1 MGRQLRTRRSVGLVA
16 IAATAALIAA
26 SCGGDDDDDAATGT
40 ADESSAEAT
49 GSGEASIPAESS
61 AAESS
66 AASSSAAE
74 SSSAPETVPA
84 ESSGGGEDARPLVI
98 ARDMDVNS
106 LDLSR
111 SYCDTCQIFNTA
123 VYETLIT
130 VDPADPNTLLPRLAT
145 SWEANDDNTQ
155 FTFTL
160 DPTATFADGSPVEAG
175 DVKWSWER
183 LANIQA
189 PASYLMAGMESI
201 EAPDAGTVIVN
212 FSAPNSAFLPIVAAS
227 YLGIINQEVAEAQ
240 GASAGADA
248 ATDTAEQWF
257 LSNSAGSGP
266 YQLESYTQ
274 GESLVLARND
284 NYWGPNKPVFPK
296 VSLMQVKDSS
306 SQLQQLQQGDVDI
319 AMQISFDSVGQLEG
333 DSNVS
338 VDTVDSFNYVY
349 IALSPG
355 AVGGENLQDPNVR
368 KAIGMAIDYD
378 GAIEALVAGN
388 GKKQASPIPNG
399 FLGSADLT
407 LPEYDLEGAQAAL
420 DAAGLGDGFSLDA
433 TYPDVNVY
441 GVDFS
446 LMMQKIQQ
454 DLDKVGVELD
464 LTPVQFPEWIDKINS
479 QGIPVT
485 AVYFAPDHTDSSQYV
500 QYFGMIPDSSWAIR
514 AGGGDAGAPIINQ
527 AEADLLAEAL
537 AASGD
542 AKGEA
547 YTQLGQAMI
556 DDAVIFPI
564 VNPQLV
570 LATAADITGMHY
582 SACCNLDLG
591 LLGVSG

>member
-1 MGRQLRTRRSVGLVA
+1 VGLVA
-16 IAATAALIAA
+16 LAATAALIAA
-26 SCGGDDDDDAATGT
+26 SCGGDDDDDDATET
-40 ADESSAEAT
+40 AEAT
-49 GSGEASIPAESS
+49 ADATATGEESIPAEVSDGDTS
-61 AAESS
+61 AAETST
-66 AASSSAAE
+66 
-74 SSSAPETVPA
+74 APESTPA
-84 ESSGGGEDARPLVI
+84 EETAEETGGGEDVRPLVI
-98 ARDMDVNS
+98 ARDMDINS
-106 LDLSR
+106 LDISR

-130 VDPADPNTLLPRLAT
+130 VDPADPNTLEPRLAT
-145 SWEANDDNTQ
+145 AWEGNDDNTE

-160 DPTATFADGSPVEAG
+160 DPTATFADGSPVEAA
-175 DVKWSWER
+175 DVKWTWER
-183 LANIQA
+183 LANIQG
-189 PASYLMAGMESI
+189 PASYLMAGYESI
-201 EAPDAGTVIVN
+201 EAPDPGTVVVT
-212 FSAPNSAFLPIVAAS
+212 FSAPNSAFLPIVAAP
-227 YLGIINQEVAEAQ
+227 YMGIINSEVAEAE
-240 GASAGADA
+240 GALSGTDA
-248 ATDTAEQWF
+248 AAGDTAEEYF

-284 NYWGPNKPVFPK
+284 SYWGPNKPVFPK
-296 VSLMQVKDSS
+296 VTLLQVQDSS

-319 AMQISFDSVGQLEG
+319 SMQISFDSVGQLEG

-338 VDTVDSFNYVY
+338 VETVDSFNYVY
-349 IALSPG
+349 VAFSPG
-355 AVGGENLQDPNVR
+355 AVGGENLQDVNVR
-368 KAIGMAIDYD
+368 NAIRMAIDYD

-399 FLGSADLT
+399 FLGSADLP
-407 LPEYDLEGAQAAL
+407 LPEYDPEAAQAAL
-420 DAAGLGDGFSLDA
+420 DSAGLGDGFSLDA
-433 TYPDVNVY
+433 TYPEVNVY

-446 LMMQKIQQ
+446 LMMQKVQQ
-454 DLDKVGVELD
+454 DLSQVGVELE

-500 QYFGMIPDSSWAIR
+500 QYFGMIPDSSWAAR
-514 AGGGDAGAPIINQ
+514 AGGGEAGAPIINQ
-527 AEADLLAEAL
+527 EESDLLAEAL

-542 AKGEA
+542 AKAAA
-547 YTQLGQAMI
+547 YTALGQAMI

-570 LATAADITGMHY
+570 LATASDITGMHY

-591 LLGVSG
+591 RLGVSG

>member
-1 MGRQLRTRRSVGLVA
+1 VGLVA

-26 SCGGDDDDDAATGT
+26 SCGGDDDDNAASDT
-40 ADESSAEAT
+40 AAESSAEAT

-66 AASSSAAE
+66 AASSAAE

-84 ESSGGGEDARPLVI
+84 EVSGGGGEARPLVI
-98 ARDMDVNS
+98 ARDIDQLV

-111 SYCDTCQIFNTA
+111 SYCDTCQIYNTA

-130 VDPADPNTLLPRLAT
+130 VDPADPNTLVPRLAT

-160 DPTATFADGSPVEAG
+160 DPTATFADGSPVEAN

-183 LANIQA
+183 LANMKA
-189 PASYLMAGMESI
+189 SASYLMAGMESI
-201 EAPDAGTVIVN
+201 DTPDAGTVVVN

-227 YLGIINQEVAEAQ
+227 YMGVINSEIAEAN
-240 GASAGADA
+240 GAIAGTDA
-248 ATDTAEQWF
+248 PTDTAEEWF

-296 VSLMQVKDSS
+296 VTVLQVKDSS

-338 VDTVDSFNYVY
+338 VQLVDSYNFVH

-355 AVGGENLQDPNVR
+355 AVGGENLQDVNVR
-368 KAIGMAIDYD
+368 NAIREAIDYD
-378 GAIEALVAGN
+378 GAIDALVAGN

-399 FLGSADLT
+399 FLGSADLA
-407 LPEYDLEGAQAAL
+407 LPEYNPEDAQAKL

-433 TYPDVNVY
+433 TYPDLNVY

-454 DLDKVGVELD
+454 DLDKIGIELN
-464 LTPVQFPEWIDKINS
+464 LTPVPIAEWSDTIS
-479 QGIPVT
+479 ATGIPLT
-485 AVYFAPDHTDSSQYV
+485 ALYFAPDHTDTSQYV
-500 QYFGMIPDSSWAIR
+500 QWFGMIPDSTFAYW
-514 AGGGDAGAPIINQ
+514 AGGGEQGQPILNQ
-527 AEADLLAEAL
+527 DEADLLTQAL
-537 AASGD
+537 ASTGD
-542 AKGEA
+542 AKEQA
-547 YTQLGQAMI
+547 YTAVGQAMI
-556 DDAVIFPI
+556 DDAIIMPI

-570 LATAADITGMHY
+570 LASASDITGMHY

-591 LLGVSG
+591 LLGLSG